1 MKDYMFVFMGP
12 DYESL
17 GLSPEEMDHRMQNWF
32 AWTEKLGKEGRYVG
46 GEALQTKGKRITG
59 KEKIIVDSPSAESK
73 ELIGGFFVVK
83 AENIDEALQL
93 AGDFPDF
100 DIQGTIEVREVV
112 VFH

>member
-17 GLSPEEMDHRMQNWF
+17 GLRPEEIDLRMQNWF
-32 AWTEKLGKEGRYVG
+32 AWTEKLGKEGRYVV
-46 GEALQTKGKRITG
+46 GEALHTKGKRITG

-83 AENIDEALQL
+83 AQSMEEALEM
-93 AGDFPDF
+93 AADFPDF
-100 DIQGTIEVREVV
+100 DIHGSIEVREVV
-112 VFH
+112 VFQ